1 MSNKFIYLFNLPY
14 KLKVTLAILMVV
26 LIKMQVFCQHASLK
40 CR

>member
-1 MSNKFIYLFNLPY
+1 MSNKLIYLFNLPY

-26 LIKMQVFCQHASLK
+26 LMKVQVFCQHASLK